1 MDDVLSSLL
10 IFFLILLGFAL
21 SFDATEYDS
30 LHVLWRVLDFHLKM
44 LVLILKASNLLKL
57 IVKQQLKSFYLI
69 FVFRLKVLKSLR
81 LLLVYLQFLVK
92 TSKLICQCC
101 DFCFFV
107 LDLSRDVHE
116 IFLKNLI
123 FFVEMKFPEVELIKC
138 CFFVLEIYLLVFQ
151 FFLGFLL
158 YSVAVCLEFLDLVL
172 RSDVFEH
179 FSLHFY
185 LEFFDDSF

>member
-10 IFFLILLGFAL
+10 IFLLVLLGFGL
-21 SFDATEYDS
+21 GFDVTEHDS
-30 LHVLWRVLDFHLKM
+30 LHVLCRVLDLHLKM

-69 FVFRLKVLKSLR
+69 FVFGLKVLKTLR
-81 LLLVYLQFLVK
+81 LFLVYLQLLVK

-107 LDLSRDVHE
+107 LDLSRDVNE
-116 IFLKNLI
+116 IFLENLI
-123 FFVEMKFPEVELIKC
+123 FFVEMEFSEIELIIC

-158 YSVAVCLEFLDLVL
+158 YSIAVCLEFLDLVL

-179 FSLHFY
+179 FSL
-185 LEFFDDSF
+185 